1 MFEYEKENYEV
12 NSEEDKS
19 YYELM
24 FCKVYGVYSPF
35 DVNCDVEFPK
45 KGQLGGTVLKFI
57 GGGAA
62 YFKIQRKMPS
72 KEEVND
78 IFEVCKFLQKSFGD
92 YVVAII
98 HCEPHIEIRDIEV
111 PGSENISIHFV
122 SSRKNN
128 GERVV
133 DDLIKKL
140 ENDEKFTVDDYL
152 QKWMLPFMSRK
163 DEREFQSKYLR
174 LSKLFKEK
182 NLKSPSVDQ
191 LSRSNMS
198 INRIF

>member
-12 NSEEDKS
+12 NSEQDKS

-35 DVNCDVEFPK
+35 DVDCDVEFPK
-45 KGQLGGTVLKFI
+45 KDQLGGTVLKFI

-62 YFKIQRKMPS
+62 YFKIQRQMPS

-78 IFEVCKFLQKSFGD
+78 IYEVCKFLQKFGE

-128 GERVV
+128 GDRAV

-140 ENDEKFTVDDYL
+140 ENDVKFTVDDHL

-163 DEREFQSKYLR
+163 DEREFQSKYLI

-191 LSRSNMS
+191 LSRSNML